1 MKPPVLRI
9 KKRSVI
15 YDDTEARQEGEP
27 FRPSFSPS
35 PSRRTVR
42 RRRVG
47 SRSSLLP
54 LLVVAAGLFIFFRVL
69 PHAPT
74 SRAVVA
80 GWQVTLHVTPWE
92 DALIVGLTFVSRS
105 AKAGGSA
112 PQEAAAVPEAA
123 VRVSLPGTGEQVF
136 LAGDLARSPMTLSGR
151 LPAIPGAARVQ
162 ADVTILGSRAT
173 LLAPVGRPAS
183 SSASPR

>member
-9 KKRSVI
+9 KKKSVI
-15 YDDTEARQEGEP
+15 YDDTGAQQESEP
-27 FRPSFSPS
+27 FRPSFTPTRG
-35 PSRRTVR
+35 RRTVPG
-42 RRRVG
+42 RRVG
-47 SRSSLLP
+47 PRYSLVP
-54 LLVVAAGLFIFFRVL
+54 LLLIAAALFVLFRVL
-69 PHAPT
+69 PHAP
-74 SRAVVA
+74 SSSAVVA

-105 AKAGGSA
+105 AKPGGST
-112 PQEAAAVPEAA
+112 PQGAAAVPEAA

-151 LPAIPGAARVQ
+151 LPAREGAARVR

-173 LLAPVGRPAS
+173 LVAPVRKPAGG
-183 SSASPR
+183 AAPP

>member
-9 KKRSVI
+9 KKKSVI
-15 YDDTEARQEGEP
+15 YDDTLAQQKDEP
-27 FRPSFSPS
+27 FRPSFSPT

-42 RRRVG
+42 RRKVG
-47 SRSSLLP
+47 PRSSLLP
-54 LLVVAAGLFIFFRVL
+54 LLAIAAGLFIFLRVL
-69 PHAPT
+69 PHAPS

-105 AKAGGSA
+105 VKAGGST
-112 PQEAAAVPEAA
+112 PQGAAAAPEAA
-123 VRVSLPGTGEQVF
+123 VRVFLPGTGEQVF

-151 LPAIPGAARVQ
+151 LPAREGAARVQ

-173 LLAPVGRPAS
+173 LVALVRKPGGAAPP
-183 SSASPR
+183 

>member
-9 KKRSVI
+9 KKPSII
-15 YDDTEARQEGEP
+15 YDDTGAQQEGEP
-27 FRPSFSPS
+27 FRPTLTPT
-35 PSRRTVR
+35 PGRRTVP

-47 SRSSLLP
+47 PRYSLVP
-54 LLVVAAGLFIFFRVL
+54 LLLIAAVLFVLFRVL

-74 SRAVVA
+74 GRAVVA

-112 PQEAAAVPEAA
+112 PQGAAAVPEATA
-123 VRVSLPGTGEQVF
+123 RVSLLGTGEQVF

-151 LPAIPGAARVQ
+151 LPVVGGAARVQ

-173 LLAPVGRPAS
+173 LLAPVRKPAGG
-183 SSASPR
+183 ATPTR